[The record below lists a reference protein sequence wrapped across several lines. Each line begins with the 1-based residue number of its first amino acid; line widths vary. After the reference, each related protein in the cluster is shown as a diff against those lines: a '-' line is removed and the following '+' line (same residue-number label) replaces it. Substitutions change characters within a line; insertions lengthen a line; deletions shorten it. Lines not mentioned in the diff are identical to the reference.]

1 MSASNRPDPA
11 PDDSTTERLVD
22 QLRER
27 HWLGL
32 KKYGT
37 TLDRTDLDVH
47 QWIQHHRLELL
58 DALGYPQRVDD
69 WCKDNFREN
78 TALIDTIVAGT
89 KDSDQLL
96 ERLTATAFKLGEA
109 QGELSAAKAR
119 IAELEKQFA
128 ERG

>member
-27 HWLGL
+27 HWHGL

-37 TLDRTDLDVH
+37 TLDRTDLDVP
-47 QWIQHHRLELL
+47 QWIQHLREELL
-58 DALGYPQRVDD
+58 DGLGYLQRIE
-69 WCKDNFREN
+69 DNLAVKSKVSFQDIASIGLPDHDRM
-78 TALIDTIVAGT
+78 AS
-89 KDSDQLL
+89 K
-96 ERLTATAFKLGEA
+96 LTATAFKLGAA
-109 QGELSAAKAR
+109 QGELSATKAR
-119 IAELEKQFA
+119 IAELEKQLA

>member
-1 MSASNRPDPA
+1 MSAPNRPDPA
-11 PDDSTTERLVD
+11 PDRSTTERLVD

-58 DALGYPQRVDD
+58 DALGYLQRVDD

-89 KDSDQLL
+89 EDRDQLV

-119 IAELEKQFA
+119 IAELEKQLA

>member
-11 PDDSTTERLVD
+11 PDGSTTERLVD

-58 DALGYPQRVDD
+58 DALGYLQRIE
-69 WCKDNFREN
+69 DNLPVKSRVSFQDIASIGLPDRDRM
-78 TALIDTIVAGT
+78 AQ
-89 KDSDQLL
+89 K
-96 ERLTATAFKLGEA
+96 LTTTAFKLGES

-119 IAELEKQFA
+119 IAELEKQLA

>member
-1 MSASNRPDPA
+1 VSASNRPDPA
-11 PDDSTTERLVD
+11 PDGSTTERLVD

-47 QWIQHHRLELL
+47 QWIQHLREELL
-58 DALGYPQRVDD
+58 DGLGYLQRVDD
-69 WCKDNFREN
+69 CIRMESPRSDRIDS
-78 TALIDTIVAGT
+78 ALIKIIDR
-89 KDSDQLL
+89 Q
-96 ERLTATAFKLGEA
+96 
-109 QGELSAAKAR
+109 KAR